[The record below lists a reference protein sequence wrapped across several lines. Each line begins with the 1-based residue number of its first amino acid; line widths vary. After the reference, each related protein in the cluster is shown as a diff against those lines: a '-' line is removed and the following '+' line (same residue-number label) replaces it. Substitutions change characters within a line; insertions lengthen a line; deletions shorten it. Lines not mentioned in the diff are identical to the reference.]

1 MALADFENLLK
12 QTMGLDV
19 ASIGSSAI
27 ERAVQKR
34 LLACELQETHAYW
47 ERVRASE
54 AELQELIE
62 AVVVPETWFFRDRE
76 AFAALALMVYEEWL
90 PTHPEGY
97 LRLLSLPSST
107 GEEPY
112 SMAIALL
119 DTAFPANRFRIDAVD
134 ISARALARA
143 GHAVYGKNSFRGNEL
158 GFRDR
163 HFEATAHGYRLSD
176 AVRRQVQFQ
185 QGNLLAA
192 GFLPGVESYD
202 VIFCRNVLIYFDRAA
217 QDRALTVLVRLLTPQ
232 GVLFVAPSETGLLL
246 SHNLIPAKMPRA
258 FAFHKAGVIAREPK
272 PKAARPVKRSSAQ
285 HQVVPPVLALCPT
298 HAPPAIASAVTQPHR
313 SIDRAAEHE
322 VGIDE
327 ATRLAD
333 RGRFVEATAC
343 CEAHLRQHGPS
354 ANTFHLMGLVSDA
367 TGKQPE
373 ASDYYRKALYL
384 DPNHHEALIHLA
396 LLMEKKGNT
405 AGAQLLRNRARR
417 LEQNSN
423 T

>member
-1 MALADFENLLK
+1 E
-12 QTMGLDV
+12 
-19 ASIGSSAI
+19 
-27 ERAVQKR
+27 KR

-76 AFAALALMVYEEWL
+76 AFAALALTVYEDWL
-90 PTHPEGY
+90 GAHPEDD

-112 SMAIALL
+112 SMAMALL
-119 DTAFPANRFRIDAVD
+119 DAGFPANRFRVDAVD

-163 HFEATAHGYRLSD
+163 HFEATTHGYRLSD

-217 QDRALTVLVRLLTPQ
+217 QDRALTVLVRLLTPK
-232 GVLFVAPSETGLLL
+232 GVLFVAPSETGLLIRGA
-246 SHNLIPAKMPRA
+246 SSKRQP
-258 FAFHKAGVIAREPK
+258 IARSICDSTVHRRTLFISWVWCATPPATSRK
-272 PKAARPVKRSSAQ
+272 PATITARPSISIPITTRPSSIS
-285 HQVVPPVLALCPT
+285 HC
-298 HAPPAIASAVTQPHR
+298 
-313 SIDRAAEHE
+313 
-322 VGIDE
+322 
-327 ATRLAD
+327 
-333 RGRFVEATAC
+333 
-343 CEAHLRQHGPS
+343 
-354 ANTFHLMGLVSDA
+354 
-367 TGKQPE
+367 
-373 ASDYYRKALYL
+373 
-384 DPNHHEALIHLA
+384 
-396 LLMEKKGNT
+396 
-405 AGAQLLRNRARR
+405 
-417 LEQNSN
+417 
-423 T
+423 

>member
-1 MALADFENLLK
+1 MVLADFENLLK
-12 QTMGLDV
+12 ETMGLDV

-27 ERAVQKR
+27 ERAVEKR

-76 AFAALALMVYEEWL
+76 AFAALALTVYEDWL
-90 PTHPEGY
+90 GAHPEDH

-119 DTAFPANRFRIDAVD
+119 DAGFPANRFRVDAVD
-134 ISARALARA
+134 ISACALARA
-143 GHAVYGKNSFRGNEL
+143 GHAVYGKNSFRGKEL

-217 QDRALTVLVRLLTPQ
+217 RDRALNVLVRLLTPK

-246 SHNLIPAKMPRA
+246 SHNFIPTNMPRA
-258 FAFHKAGVIAREPK
+258 FAFRKAGVMPREPK
-272 PKAARPVKRSSAQ
+272 PKLQITSKTSFW
-285 HQVVPPVLALCPT
+285 
-298 HAPPAIASAVTQPHR
+298 PHFR
-313 SIDRAAEHE
+313 TS
-322 VGIDE
+322 
-327 ATRLAD
+327 
-333 RGRFVEATAC
+333 
-343 CEAHLRQHGPS
+343 CELR
-354 ANTFHLMGLVSDA
+354 
-367 TGKQPE
+367 
-373 ASDYYRKALYL
+373 
-384 DPNHHEALIHLA
+384 
-396 LLMEKKGNT
+396 
-405 AGAQLLRNRARR
+405 
-417 LEQNSN
+417 
-423 T
+423 

>member
-1 MALADFENLLK
+1 
-12 QTMGLDV
+12 
-19 ASIGSSAI
+19 
-27 ERAVQKR
+27 
-34 LLACELQETHAYW
+34 
-47 ERVRASE
+47 
-54 AELQELIE
+54 
-62 AVVVPETWFFRDRE
+62 
-76 AFAALALMVYEEWL
+76 
-90 PTHPEGY
+90 
-97 LRLLSLPSST
+97 LLSLPSST

-112 SMAIALL
+112 SMAMALL
-119 DTAFPANRFRIDAVD
+119 DAGFPANRFRVDAVD

-217 QDRALTVLVRLLTPQ
+217 QDRALTVLVRLLTPK

-246 SHNLIPAKMPRA
+246 GHNFIPTNMPRA
-258 FAFHKAGVIAREPK
+258 FAFRKAGVMPREPK
-272 PKAARPVKRSSAQ
+272 PTAARPVKRSSARR
-285 HQVVPPVLALCPT
+285 QVVPPVPALYLT
-298 HAPPAIASAVTQPHR
+298 HAPPAIASAVTQTHR
-313 SIDRAAEHE
+313 SIDRAAEPE

-333 RGRFVEATAC
+333 QGRLVEATAC
-343 CEAHLRQHGPS
+343 CEEHLRQHGPS
-354 ANTFHLMGLVSDA
+354 ANAFHLMGLVRDA
-367 TGKQPE
+367 TGNQPE

-417 LEQNSN
+417 LEQNSKS
-423 T
+423 